1 MLGRAMAVELH
12 HLRHFVA
19 VAEDLNFSKAARR
32 LRIAQPALSQSI
44 KRLEVSLGL
53 DLFVRSRSNVELT
66 PAGHAFFVE
75 TKATLLQVERA
86 ELAARRVASGE
97 QGSLTL
103 GYVTPAVFEVLPAII
118 RNFSQDSPDVEVLF
132 EEMSVEDQVE
142 KLRSG
147 DIDVGIIMGR
157 RELPPEIQLHFVSH
171 VEVAAAVPSNWPLA
185 HRQQIRLTDLQHQP
199 LIMVPRERHPDI
211 YDDFMA
217 ACRRLGFSPTI
228 AHRTSNPMTTLSLVA
243 GGMGIGLVAGASTS
257 FWVRDVTIVPIV
269 DSPGDPIARSMFV
282 AWIPRAQKPALE
294 RLMSSVTAM
303 LPATRPQRHEA

>member
-1 MLGRAMAVELH
+1 MLSSAMAVELH

-19 VAEDLNFSKAARR
+19 VAEDLNFSRAARR
-32 LRIAQPALSQSI
+32 LCIAQPALSQSI

-53 DLFVRSRSNVELT
+53 ELFVRSRTNVELT

-97 QGSLTL
+97 QGSLRL
-103 GYVTPAVFEVLPAII
+103 AYVTPAVFEVLPAII
-118 RNFSQDSPDVEVLF
+118 RRFSRESPDVEVIF
-132 EEMSVEDQVE
+132 EELSVEDQIE
-142 KLRSG
+142 KLRGG
-147 DIDVGIIMGR
+147 DIDLGIIMGR
-157 RELPPEIQLHFVSH
+157 RELPPEIQLHFISRVD
-171 VEVAAAVPSNWPLA
+171 VAAAVPSKWPLA
-185 HRQQIRLTDLQHQP
+185 RRQQIRLKDLRDQP

-217 ACRRLGFSPTI
+217 ACRRLGFSPTV
-228 AHRTSNPMTTLSLVA
+228 AHRTLNPMTTLSLVA

-269 DSPGDPIARSMFV
+269 DPPGDPIARSMFV
-282 AWIPRAQKPALE
+282 AWIPRVQKPALE
-294 RLMSSVTAM
+294 RLLSSVMA
-303 LPATRPQRHEA
+303 LPPATRPQRHEA